1 MVIFVW
7 SYSERVMLLCRSK
20 LANYMLKI
28 LPKRLVWKF
37 TGDYGLDLVLL
48 SKSWPV
54 HKRVVQRVDGI
65 VDTMCFIFYVLI

>member
-1 MVIFVW
+1 
-7 SYSERVMLLCRSK
+7 
-20 LANYMLKI
+20 MLKI

-37 TGDYGLDLVLL
+37 MGDYGLDLVLL